1 VPSGL
6 APYRREVLPRIA
18 EEPVPRDLLA
28 AERSGASQQSKLNKV
43 TGPTLTKAAKLPKN
57 VV

>member
-1 VPSGL
+1 VWGWRKITYPSTGYK
-6 APYRREVLPRIA
+6 AI
-18 EEPVPRDLLA
+18 A